1 MEAATKLACNIH
13 RQFAPEVG
21 MAPPDLQALLEE
33 PCRPP
38 PLKRR
43 RGAAKDEG
51 DHEDQDA
58 DYGQADEHDE
68 DENEEEEEDDPAPAS
83 AGPGL
88 EGDGRAGEKAVEE
101 AVVLPPLHQP
111 AEVEQAA
118 AQPADAA
125 EAAPAA
131 PPAPEAKA
139 KAKARARKPL
149 SVEAKAKISRKSAA
163 YHRAVKAA
171 REGGA
176 HHEQQR
182 AAGRKASWI
191 SSRSHHLRLMLRR
204 IDQEEDSA

>member
-1 MEAATKLACNIH
+1 MDILETLPHDIQADIPMEAATKLACNIH
-13 RQFAPEVG
+13 RQFVLEVG
-21 MAPPDLQALLEE
+21 MAPPDLHAWLEE

-68 DENEEEEEDDPAPAS
+68 DENEEEEDDPAPAS

-111 AEVEQAA
+111 AEVRYLRYVGHRCYDGRRGAA
-118 AQPADAA
+118 RFSLADLWPQFSRHSMEVARIFHA
-125 EAAPAA
+125 CTCTRHAHIRTRLPGA
-131 PPAPEAKA
+131 PPD
-139 KAKARARKPL
+139 PL
-149 SVEAKAKISRKSAA
+149 SSA
-163 YHRAVKAA
+163 
-171 REGGA
+171 
-176 HHEQQR
+176 Q
-182 AAGRKASWI
+182 GRNPS
-191 SSRSHHLRLMLRR
+191 
-204 IDQEEDSA
+204 